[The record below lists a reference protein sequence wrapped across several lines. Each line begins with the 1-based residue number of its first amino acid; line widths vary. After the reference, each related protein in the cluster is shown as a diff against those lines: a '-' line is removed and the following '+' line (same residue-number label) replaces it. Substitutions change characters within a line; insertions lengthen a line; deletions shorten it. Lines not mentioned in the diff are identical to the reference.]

1 MSLTSKFPRVELS
14 HLPTPLE
21 RLKNVSAEFATNV
34 WIKRDDCTGLA
45 FGGNK
50 SRQLEF
56 YIGHALAQGADTLLT
71 TGAVQSN
78 HVRMTVAAARKMGLE
93 VEVQLEH
100 RVEREQPEYHR
111 SGNPYLVKLMG
122 AKIHYYPEGEDED
135 GADRALETRAAEL
148 AAEGRKAYVIP
159 LSNAHT
165 PYGALGYVDGAEE
178 LMAQLRKIQIE
189 PASFIVPTGSA
200 STHCGFLIGV
210 RACGSDTPVHGVCV
224 RRDAQSQRQR
234 VGAKLKSVIEVT
246 GSDIEIADDDI
257 ICDDSMLA
265 PGYGLLNDATVA
277 AIKYMAQREGIL
289 LDPTYSG
296 KTFAVL
302 LDMLRGGDF
311 GGDDHLV
318 FLHTGA
324 PLRCL
329 PTRNWWTKASWQAWT
344 GVANPCRDFSPRRA
358 RPAKDG
364 CGRSGLTNFR

>member
-1 MSLTSKFPRVELS
+1 MSLTAKFPRVELS

-21 RLKNVSAEFATNV
+21 LLNNVSAEFGTQV

-56 YIGHALAQGADTLLT
+56 YIGQAQAQGADTLLT

-100 RVEREQPEYHR
+100 RVARDQPEYHQ

-122 AKIHYYPEGEDED
+122 AKIHYYPEGEDEA
-135 GADRALETRAAEL
+135 GADHALELRAAEI
-148 AAEGRKAYVIP
+148 AKEGRKAYVIP

-178 LMAQLRKIQIE
+178 LIGQLQAQEIE
-189 PASFIVPTGSA
+189 PKLFIVPSGSA
-200 STHCGFLIGV
+200 STHTGFLLGA
-210 RACGSDTPVHGVCV
+210 RASDCAAPVHGVCV
-224 RRDAQSQRQR
+224 RRDAASQKQR
-234 VGAKLKSVIEVT
+234 VAAKLQSVIDVL
-246 GSDIEIADDDI
+246 GVDIDIADEEI

-265 PGYGLLNDATVA
+265 PGYGLPNEATVD
-277 AIKYMAQREGIL
+277 AIKYLARREGIL

-302 LDMLRGGDF
+302 LAQLRQGEF
-311 GGDDHLV
+311 SPDDNIV
-318 FLHTGA
+318 FLHTGG
-324 PLRCL
+324 
-329 PTRNWWTKASWQAWT
+329 TASLFAYPELV
-344 GVANPCRDFSPRRA
+344 GE
-358 RPAKDG
+358 
-364 CGRSGLTNFR
+364 

>member
-1 MSLTSKFPRVELS
+1 VSLTKDFPRAELS

-21 RLKNVSAEFATNV
+21 LLKNVSAEFGTRV

-56 YIGHALAQGADTLLT
+56 YIGQALQQGADTLLT

-78 HVRMTVAAARKMGLE
+78 HVRMTVAAARKTGLE

-100 RVEREQPEYHR
+100 RVDREQPEYHQ

-122 AKIHYYPEGEDED
+122 AKIHYYPVGEDEA
-135 GADRALETRAAEL
+135 GADQALEDRAAEL
-148 AAEGRKAYVIP
+148 AREGHKAYVIP

-178 LMAQLRKIQIE
+178 LMGQLREMQIE

-200 STHCGFLIGV
+200 STHCGFLLGV
-210 RACGSDTPVHGVCV
+210 RACGSKAPVHGVCV
-224 RRDAQSQRQR
+224 RRDSVSQKQR
-234 VGAKLKSVIEVT
+234 VSTKLQAVIET
-246 GSDIEIADDDI
+246 IGLQIDIPDSDI

-265 PGYGLLNDATVA
+265 PGYGLPGDTTVA
-277 AIKYMAQREGIL
+277 AIRYLARSEGIL

-296 KTFAVL
+296 KAFAVL
-302 LDMLRGGDF
+302 LEMLKRGDF
-311 GGDDHLV
+311 KPDEQV
-318 FLHTGA
+318 IFLHTGGA
-324 PLRCL
+324 
-329 PTRNWWTKASWQAWT
+329 ASLFAYPEL
-344 GVANPCRDFSPRRA
+344 VEDE
-358 RPAKDG
+358 
-364 CGRSGLTNFR
+364 